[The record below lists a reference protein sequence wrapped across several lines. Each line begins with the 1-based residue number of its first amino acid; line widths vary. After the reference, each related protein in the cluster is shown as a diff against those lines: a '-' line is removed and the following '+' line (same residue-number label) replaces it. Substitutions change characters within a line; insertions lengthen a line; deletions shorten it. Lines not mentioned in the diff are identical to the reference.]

1 MGRICSTHGKDE
13 NAYDMLVGKPERNRP
28 MCRWKDNIKMIFKE
42 VGCGLDSPGSRWG
55 LVVGLCEHSTEP
67 LGFIKDGKFLD

>member
-1 MGRICSTHGKDE
+1 
-13 NAYDMLVGKPERNRP
+13 